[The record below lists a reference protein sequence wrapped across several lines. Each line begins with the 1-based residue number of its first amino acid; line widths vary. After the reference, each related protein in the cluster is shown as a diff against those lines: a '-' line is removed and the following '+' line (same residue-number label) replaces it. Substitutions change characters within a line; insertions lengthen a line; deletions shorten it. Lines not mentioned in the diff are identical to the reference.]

1 MRTLHANW
9 AFIAV
14 GVNLI
19 AGLWGILWVRN
30 HLPAPNAFWGVLIA
44 GYAAVAIQVGLGLA
58 ITGGSVEG
66 AETHAFYGFVLLVAG
81 VLSLAFR
88 SVHARSNVLRFSA
101 ISLFIGVVG
110 AARTIPT
117 GFGVSI

>member
-14 GVNLI
+14 ALNLV
-19 AGLWGILWVRN
+19 AGLWGLLWVRN

-44 GYAAVAIQVGLGLA
+44 GYGAIAIQVALGLW
-58 ITGGSVEG
+58 ITGGTIEG
-66 AETHAFYGFVLLVAG
+66 AQLHAFYGFVLLIAA
-81 VLSLAFR
+81 VLSAAFR
-88 SVHARSNVLRFSA
+88 SERPRSTVLRLSA
-101 ISLFIGVVG
+101 ISMFIGIVG

-117 GFGVSI
+117 GFQVGI